1 MTVMISESFWDNLYP
16 KSVNQEV
23 DLKAYASV
31 LDVFEK
37 SCQKYPTRP
46 AFSNMGQTLTYED
59 LRRHA
64 RDFASFL
71 QHHTPLKPG
80 DRIAI
85 QMPNLLQYPVCI
97 FGSMMA
103 GLIVVNTNPLYTAR
117 EMEHQFNDSGAKALV
132 ALANFGHLVETVV
145 PKTQI
150 ETVVITEVGDLL
162 NPLKRT
168 LVNGVIKHVK
178 KMVPQYNLPSAV
190 SFVKALY
197 LGKKNQPKSIATP
210 TLSDLAVLQYTG
222 GTTGV
227 SKGAELTHG
236 NLVANMMQIR
246 AMLADFQYGK
256 EVMIT
261 PLPLYH
267 IFSFTVNCMA
277 VIETG
282 SHSVL
287 ITNPRDI
294 SGFVDELKKWKFTA
308 ISGLNTLF
316 VALCANPEFRKLD
329 FSHLKI
335 TMSGGMALQTAVAQE
350 WEKVTGCRICEGFGL
365 TETSPVVCVNPPE
378 QIHLGTIGLPVPGT
392 QIKVINEQ
400 GQELGIGEPGELCVK
415 GPQVMRGY
423 WNKPEATKESISEDG
438 WFRTGDVAVIQ
449 EDGYVRIVDRIKD
462 MILVSGFN
470 VYPNELEDVLVAHA
484 DVIECAAVG
493 VKDEKSGEAVK
504 MFVVSK
510 NPQLTREEVI
520 SYCRERMTAYK
531 VPKYVEFRQELPKS
545 NVGKILRK
553 ELRDK

>member
-1 MTVMISESFWDNLYP
+1 MITEAFWNHIYP
-16 KSVNQEV
+16 KSVNRSV
-23 DLKAYASV
+23 DLQAYSSV

-37 SCQKYPTRP
+37 ACKKFPARP
-46 AFSNMGQTLTYED
+46 AFSNMGQTLSYED
-59 LRRHA
+59 LHKHA
-64 RDFASFL
+64 EAFASFL
-71 QHHTPLKPG
+71 QNHTSLKAG

-85 QMPNLLQYPVCI
+85 QMPNILQYPVCI

-117 EMEHQFNDSGAKALV
+117 EMEHQFNDSGAKGLI
-132 ALANFGHLVETVV
+132 ALANFGNLVETVV

-150 ETVVITEVGDLL
+150 EAVIITEVGDLL

-178 KMVPQYNLPSAV
+178 KMVPQYNLPYAV
-190 SFVKALY
+190 PFVKALS
-197 LGKKNQPKSIATP
+197 LGRKSQYKAI
-210 TLSDLAVLQYTG
+210 TLPQLDDLAVLQYTG

-246 AMLADFQYGK
+246 SMLSDFVLGK
-256 EVMIT
+256 EVMVT

-282 SHSVL
+282 SHSIL

-294 SGFVDELKKWKFTA
+294 SAFVDELKKWKFTA
-308 ISGLNTLF
+308 FTGLNTLF
-316 VALCANPEFRKLD
+316 VALCNNPEFRKLD

-335 TMSGGMALQTAVAQE
+335 TMSGGMALQHAAAE
-350 WEKVTGCRICEGFGL
+350 AWEKVTGCRICEGFGL
-365 TETSPVVCVNPPE
+365 TETSPVVCVNPPD
-378 QIHLGTIGLPVPGT
+378 QIHLGTIGVPVPGT
-392 QIKVINEQ
+392 QIKLINDQ
-400 GQELGIGEPGELCVK
+400 GEILGVGEPGELCVK

-423 WNKPEATKESISEDG
+423 WNNAEATKSSISEDG
-438 WFRTGDVAVIQ
+438 WFKTGDVAVVQ

-462 MILVSGFN
+462 MIIVSGFN
-470 VYPNELEDVLVAHA
+470 VYPNELEDVLASHP

-493 VKDEKSGEAVK
+493 VQDDKSGEAVK

-510 NPQLTREEVI
+510 NTSLSREEVI
-520 SYCRERMTAYK
+520 AYCRERLTAYK
-531 VPKYVEFRQELPKS
+531 VPKFVEFRQELPKS

-553 ELRDK
+553 ELRGK

>member
-1 MTVMISESFWDNLYP
+1 
-16 KSVNQEV
+16 
-23 DLKAYASV
+23 
-31 LDVFEK
+31 
-37 SCQKYPTRP
+37 
-46 AFSNMGQTLTYED
+46 
-59 LRRHA
+59 
-64 RDFASFL
+64 
-71 QHHTPLKPG
+71 
-80 DRIAI
+80 
-85 QMPNLLQYPVCI
+85 
-97 FGSMMA
+97 
-103 GLIVVNTNPLYTAR
+103 
-117 EMEHQFNDSGAKALV
+117 
-132 ALANFGHLVETVV
+132 
-145 PKTQI
+145 
-150 ETVVITEVGDLL
+150 
-162 NPLKRT
+162 
-168 LVNGVIKHVK
+168 
-178 KMVPQYNLPSAV
+178 
-190 SFVKALY
+190 
-197 LGKKNQPKSIATP
+197 
-210 TLSDLAVLQYTG
+210 
-222 GTTGV
+222 
-227 SKGAELTHG
+227 
-236 NLVANMMQIR
+236 
-246 AMLADFQYGK
+246 
-256 EVMIT
+256 
-261 PLPLYH
+261 
-267 IFSFTVNCMA
+267 MA